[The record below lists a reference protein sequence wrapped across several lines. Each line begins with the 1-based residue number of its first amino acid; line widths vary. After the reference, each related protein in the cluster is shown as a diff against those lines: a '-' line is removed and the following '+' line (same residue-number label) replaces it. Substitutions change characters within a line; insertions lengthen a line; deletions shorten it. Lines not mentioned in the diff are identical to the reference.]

1 MFSGDV
7 GVVDSLNGAIQAV
20 FNVVLIGVHSFN
32 PREDTRLPGFKS
44 VDVDDLRGFLPV
56 QLAEVFLV
64 VNSEVAGGSSG
75 DVGVFFH
82 NEFSFDEAVGV
93 VAFSG
98 HDLDSEVVWFKADG
112 LMATSFLAGVWGENF
127 SDDLVVGAEVA
138 FVVAGCVF
146 PH

>member
-1 MFSGDV
+1 M
-7 GVVDSLNGAIQAV
+7 VDGLDGAIQAV
-20 FNVVLIGVHSFN
+20 FNVVLIGVHPLN
-32 PREDTRLPGFKS
+32 PREDTRLPGFQS
-44 VDVDDLRGFLPV
+44 VDVDDFWGFLPI
-56 QLAEVFLV
+56 QLAQVFLV
-64 VNSEVAGGSSG
+64 VHSEVARGSSG

-112 LMATSFLAGVWGENF
+112 LMATSFLAGVRGENF
-127 SDDLVVGAEVA
+127 SDDLVVRAEVA